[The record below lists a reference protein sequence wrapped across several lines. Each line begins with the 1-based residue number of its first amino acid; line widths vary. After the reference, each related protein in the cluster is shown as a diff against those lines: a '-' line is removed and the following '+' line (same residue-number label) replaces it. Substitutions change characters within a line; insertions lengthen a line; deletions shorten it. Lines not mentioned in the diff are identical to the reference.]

1 MTVPKILV
9 CRAMPT
15 DILTRAEAEGKV
27 QLITTPPSLGDRAP
41 PREWVLSNL
50 PGVDGVA
57 ICLSERVD
65 AEFLDA
71 AGPSLK
77 VISTLSVGYDHI
89 DLALVKQRGVRVGN
103 TPHVLD
109 DAVAEVCLLLA
120 LMVTRR
126 VPVAA
131 RVVGEGRWPSNPWT
145 PTCFTGP
152 SLGGKT
158 VGFLRFGNIS
168 QSLCR
173 LLVPFKPA
181 KIVYT
186 TSRPRPF
193 AEEDGYFAS
202 LMRDGFPVAKIA
214 VQNEPDAMEMA
225 RVSDIVFVLVDLN
238 PSTKHIVG
246 KQFFKAMKKTAYI
259 VNASRGGTVDTEA
272 LVDALR
278 TDTIA
283 GAGLDVVENEPN
295 IRVDHPLLAPDCRD
309 KVALLPHV
317 GSGTIEARKAMADMT
332 MNNLLGALGL
342 RAEPGRESEMQAE
355 L

>member
-1 MTVPKILV
+1 MTIPKILV
-9 CRAMPT
+9 CRRMPT
-15 DILTRAEAEGKV
+15 DILTRAEADGKV
-27 QLITTPPSLGDRAP
+27 QLITTPASFGEQAP
-41 PREWVLSNL
+41 PRDWVLSNL
-50 PGVDGVA
+50 PGVDGAV
-57 ICLSERVD
+57 ICLSEKVD

-89 DLALVKQRGVRVGN
+89 DLALVKERGIRVGN

-120 LMVTRR
+120 LMVTRQ
-126 VPVAA
+126 VPAA
-131 RVVGEGRWPSNPWT
+131 TRTVRGGLWPSNPWT

-152 SLGGKT
+152 SIKGKT
-158 VGFLRFGNIS
+158 IGFLGFGNIS
-168 QSLCR
+168 QSLCK

-186 TSRPRPF
+186 TSRARAF
-193 AEEDGYFAS
+193 DRDDKYFAS
-202 LMRDGFPVAKIA
+202 LMSDGFPLEKIA
-214 VQNEPDAMEMA
+214 IENQPDPIELA
-225 RVSDIVFVLVDLN
+225 RVSDLVFVLVDLN

-246 KQFFKAMKKTAYI
+246 KQFLGAMKTSAYI
-259 VNASRGGTVDTEA
+259 INASRGGTVDTEA
-272 LVDALR
+272 LVEALR
-278 TDTIA
+278 NDRIA
-283 GAGLDVVENEPN
+283 GAGLDVIENEPN
-295 IRVDHPLLAPDCRD
+295 IPADHPLLAPDCRD

-317 GSGTIEARKAMADMT
+317 GSGTIETRRAMADMT

-342 RAEPGRESEMQAE
+342 RSEPGKESEMQAE

>member
-1 MTVPKILV
+1 MTIPKILV
-9 CRAMPT
+9 CRVMPT

-27 QLITTPPSLGDRAP
+27 ELITTLPEHGDQAP

-50 PGVDGVA
+50 PGVSGAV
-57 ICLSERVD
+57 ICLSEKVD
-65 AEFLDA
+65 KEFLDT

-89 DLALVKQRGVRVGN
+89 DLALVKSRGIRVGN

-120 LMVTRR
+120 LMVTRQ
-126 VPVAA
+126 VPSAT
-131 RVVGEGRWPSNPWT
+131 RVVHEGLWPSNPWT
-145 PTCFTGP
+145 PTSFAGP
-152 SLGGKT
+152 CIAGKT
-158 VGFLRFGNIS
+158 IGFLGFGNIS
-168 QSLCR
+168 QSLCK

-181 KIVYT
+181 KIIYA
-186 TSRPRPF
+186 TSKPRRF
-193 AEEDGYFAS
+193 DQNDEYFAS
-202 LMRDGFPVAKIA
+202 LMSDGFPVDRIA
-214 VQNEPDAMEMA
+214 IENQPDPIKLA
-225 RVSDIVFVLVDLN
+225 RVADLVFVLVDLN

-246 KQFFKAMKKTAYI
+246 KQFLDAMKKTAFI
-259 VNASRGGTVDTEA
+259 INASRGGTVDTAA

-278 TDTIA
+278 NDKIA
-283 GAGLDVVENEPN
+283 GAGLDVIENEPN
-295 IRVDHPLLAPDCRD
+295 IPADHPLLAPECRD

-317 GSGTIEARKAMADMT
+317 GSGTIETRKAMADMT

-342 RAEPGRESEMQAE
+342 RSEPGKESEMQAE